1 MASSVFKET
10 RERAYEWPNNSSYG
24 GYPPITVLPA
34 STLKGSGLNALIDEW
49 CEKEDRTS
57 SSNISPANGDKQMSE
72 VVVHSLGGKY
82 GWTLTRREK
91 EDSERYEVSFNG
103 CMVGRDRPWNEAY
116 KAVEEFL
123 NEAEAAREALL
134 ELAVYKRASKP
145 DGAPKG
151 AKKGK
156 KK

>member
-1 MASSVFKET
+1 MASSVFEET

-49 CEKEDRTS
+49 CEKEDRAS

-91 EDSERYEVSFNG
+91 EDSERYDVGLNG
-103 CMVGRDRPWNEAY
+103 NMVAVCLSWNEAY

-123 NEAEAAREALL
+123 NEAEKAREVLL
-134 ELAVYKRASKP
+134 ELAVYNRASEP
-145 DGAPKG
+145 DSAPTG